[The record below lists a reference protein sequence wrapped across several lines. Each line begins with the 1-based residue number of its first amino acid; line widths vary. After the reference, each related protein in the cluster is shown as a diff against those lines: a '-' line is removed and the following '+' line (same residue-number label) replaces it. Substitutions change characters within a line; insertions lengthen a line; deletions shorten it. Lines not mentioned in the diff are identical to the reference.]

1 MKIRDFILSLVSWFI
16 LLVTVS
22 CSDELGGER
31 APISSESNLHVLVP
45 TVLSSRG
52 TRADDASG
60 LPTYNA
66 TVDECQINDLT
77 LYAFPVPTGNG
88 NDGKL
93 LVETLPAPL
102 ATMMVEQHVANYQL
116 TIEPGTY
123 HIYVVANMN
132 KVLSGKNIQ
141 TEDELKN
148 IVLNYAAGTEP
159 GMPVSTNIPMIYE
172 PKDVNGNIID
182 KKIEKSGKKYTEVA
196 ANLKFTCVKVKLN
209 LIMDPTASDNLYGKS
224 YSITDIAAQ
233 KLTPSTH
240 LLWDGKFTQTD
251 VTPEY
256 AKGIDTPLYK
266 STPTGDAS
274 KGCYYQKDEYE
285 IIEANKDVANED
297 VVKIADAYKD
307 KGTPN
312 PANDKQWLFQGTY
325 YLPERYI
332 SKADEQ
338 SVLKISGKVNNSNKN
353 QYTIKLGHKQNASD
367 ALPTFPRG
375 TYYEITGKL
384 KSYGDMDLDCDV
396 KVDDWKPVEINADFY
411 HTTLWVNKAEAEV
424 SSTKSDT
431 ISYKSSETVVDFG
444 CIDTKTVGETNQ
456 DIIVVTKRDG
466 NNIIF
471 GINPEIPIRLF
482 EKDETTGKREGTAT
496 VYLQAN
502 NIKKYIKVHYDV
514 TPYFKVSPKD
524 VVIYYEEDPD
534 GKKVLEKHFVVETNL
549 GGLKAYQ
556 NINGTLTPKASG
568 STAKVGNAPS
578 CLQINYDNI
587 PVTENGITVYGK
599 YVMKVTE
606 TEDPKTTTVY
616 NFTLSPLNNISG
628 DEDRSQEVTVTVKPK
643 FGPYRI
649 YMRAINNICNWDG
662 KEDGTANLG
671 ILFAEQKAEYTGIN
685 GSYNDNKNFNWYD
698 GWTDKDVSKD
708 ENNDDNKHIQDGR
721 HKMYMYTQLGENTSG
736 STTVKDDA
744 YVWIFSEKFPGDQ
757 MTGDVNNAGWYY
769 KDMEF
774 NAYSKYAENK
784 AAGTKK
790 QIKPGQTLV
799 IFGTG
804 ENVGKDVTGC
814 TPHRFPHTMDP
825 GIPLFNYEDREGWYL
840 YDPTC
845 IPYYRVYDDKP
856 TIINVDYVIY
866 TKSDI
871 TKWKIDFGKKN
882 RSFDSYTLECNSDKF
897 KQKSEEVG
905 NGWYR
910 TVLSFKA
917 PKGEYEKAIM
927 VSISGNNDQMLFG
940 GDSYPCT
947 YDAATKQY
955 QIFGYY
961 DGSWHEGKPS
971 GVSK

>member
-1 MKIRDFILSLVSWFI
+1 MRRFHIYIGFIVWLLTSLFA
-16 LLVTVS
+16 VS
-22 CSDELGGER
+22 CNDELEGNGYTLN
-31 APISSESNLHVLVP
+31 SSSNLHVLVP
-45 TVLSSRG
+45 TVLSANG
-52 TRADDASG
+52 TRTDDASG

-77 LYAFPVPTGNG
+77 LYAFPTGNE
-88 NDGKL
+88 GKL

-102 ATMMVEQHVANYQL
+102 ASMMLEQHVANYQL
-116 TIEPGTY
+116 NIEPGTY

-132 KVLSGKNIQ
+132 KVLSGPTIQ
-141 TEDELKN
+141 TENELKD
-148 IVLNYAAGTEP
+148 IVLRYGVGTKP

-182 KKIEKSGKKYTEVA
+182 TKIEKSGKKYTEVA

-209 LIMDPTASDNLYGKS
+209 LIMDPTASDNLHDKT
-224 YSITDIAAQ
+224 YSITDIVAKQ
-233 KLTPSTH
+233 LSPSTT
-240 LLWDGKFTQTD
+240 LSWNGKFTQSD
-251 VTPEY
+251 VTSEY
-256 AKGIDTPLYK
+256 ATGIENTIYS
-266 STPTGDAS
+266 STSTGDAS
-274 KGCYYQKDEYE
+274 KGCYYQKGEYE
-285 IIEANKDVANED
+285 INEANKDVANED

-312 PANDKQWLFQGTY
+312 PANPKQWLFQGTY

-332 SKADEQ
+332 SKVEEQ
-338 SVLKISGKVNNSNKN
+338 SVLKISGIVNNSNKN

-384 KSYGDMDLDCDV
+384 KSYGDMDLYCDV
-396 KVDDWKPVEINADFY
+396 KVDDWKTVEINADFY
-411 HTTLWVNKAEAEV
+411 HTTLWVNKTEAEV

-431 ISYKSSETVVDFG
+431 ISYKSSEPEPDVKFG
-444 CIDTKTVGETNQ
+444 CIDSKIVGGKDEKV
-456 DIIVVTKRDG
+456 IILTKRDG

-471 GINPEIPIRLF
+471 SINPNIPINEF
-482 EKDETTGKREGTAT
+482 PKNSAGKREGTAR

-514 TPYFKVSPKD
+514 TPYFKVSPKN
-524 VVIYYEEDPD
+524 VVIYWDKDPD
-534 GKKVLEKHFVVETNL
+534 GHQVLEKHFVVETNL
-549 GGLKAYQ
+549 GGLKAFQ
-556 NINGTLTPKASG
+556 NINGTLTEKTSG
-568 STAKVGNAPS
+568 STAQVGDAPS
-578 CLQINYDNI
+578 RLKISYDK
-587 PVTENGITVYGK
+587 TSDTDGK
-599 YVMKVTE
+599 YLMKVTE
-606 TEDPKTTTVY
+606 TVNPVTTTVY
-616 NFTLSPLNNISG
+616 KFTLKPLNQISG
-628 DEDRSQEVTVTVKPK
+628 DEVASQEVTVTVKPE

-662 KEDGTANLG
+662 NEDGTANLDVV
-671 ILFAEQKAEYTGIN
+671 FAEQKTEYTGIN
-685 GSYNDNKNFNWYD
+685 GSYNDKYNFNWYD
-698 GWTDKDVSKD
+698 GWTDNNVSKD
-708 ENNDDNKHIQDGR
+708 ENNEDNKRIQNGR

-736 STTVKDDA
+736 STTVNSDA
-744 YVWIFSEKFPGDQ
+744 YVWIFTEKFPGDQ

-769 KDMEF
+769 KDMPF
-774 NAYSKYAENK
+774 NAESKYEENK
-784 AAGTKK
+784 AKDTKK

-804 ENVGKDVTGC
+804 ENHGNDKTGC

-882 RSFDSYTLECNSDKF
+882 NKFESYTLECNSDKF
-897 KQKSEEVG
+897 KQKSEDVG
-905 NGWYR
+905 NGWKR
-910 TVLSFKA
+910 TILSFKA

-927 VSISGNNDQMLFG
+927 VSIGDNNYHMLFG
-940 GDSYPCT
+940 GDSYPCS
-947 YDAATKQY
+947 YNASTKQY

-961 DGSWHEGKPS
+961 DGSWHEGKPF
-971 GVSK
+971 

>member
-77 LYAFPVPTGNG
+77 LYAFPTGNG
-88 NDGKL
+88 NEGKL

-102 ATMMVEQHVANYQL
+102 ATMMVEPHVANYQL
-116 TIEPGTY
+116 NIEPGTY

-132 KVLSGKNIQ
+132 KVLSGQ
-141 TEDELKN
+141 TIKTENDLKK
-148 IVLNYAAGTEP
+148 IVLSYGVGTEP

-172 PKDVNGNIID
+172 PKDVNGDIID
-182 KKIEKSGKKYTEVA
+182 TKIEKSGKKYTEVA

-209 LIMDPTASDNLYGKS
+209 LIMDPTASDNLYNKS
-224 YSITDIAAQ
+224 YRITDIAAQ

-240 LLWDGKFTQTD
+240 LLWDGKFTQSD
-251 VTPEY
+251 VTSEY
-256 AKGIDTPLYK
+256 AKGIDTPLYN

-285 IIEANKDVANED
+285 IIETNKDVANED

-307 KGTPN
+307 KGTPK
-312 PANDKQWLFQGTY
+312 PTNDKQWLFQGTY

-332 SKADEQ
+332 SKAEEQ

-411 HTTLWVNKAEAEV
+411 HTTLWVNKAEANV
-424 SSTKSDT
+424 TSTKGDT
-431 ISYKSSETVVDFG
+431 ISYNSSEPDVTFG
-444 CIDTKTVGETNQ
+444 CIDTKTVGEK
-456 DIIVVTKRDG
+456 DEKVIIETKKDG

-471 GINPEIPIRLF
+471 GINPNIPIDKF
-482 EKDETTGKREGTAT
+482 PKNSAGKREGTAK

-502 NIKKYIKVHYDV
+502 NIKKYINVHYDV
-514 TPYFKVSPKD
+514 TPYFKVSPKN
-524 VVIYYEEDPD
+524 VVIYWSKDPD
-534 GKKVLEKHFVVETNL
+534 GKQVLEKHFVVETNL
-549 GGLKAYQ
+549 GGLKAFQ
-556 NINGTLTPKASG
+556 NINGTLTEKTSG
-568 STAKVGNAPS
+568 STAQVGDAPS
-578 CLQINYDNI
+578 RLEISYDNT
-587 PVTENGITVYGK
+587 PDPDGK
-599 YVMKVTE
+599 YLMKVQE
-606 TEDPKTTTVY
+606 TVNPVTTTVY
-616 NFTLSPLNNISG
+616 NFTLKPLNQISG
-628 DEDRSQEVTVTVKPK
+628 DEIAAQEVTVTVKPE

-662 KEDGTANLG
+662 NEDGTANLDVV
-671 ILFAEQKAEYTGIN
+671 FAEQKTEYTGIN
-685 GSYNDNKNFNWYD
+685 GSYNDKYNFNWYD

-708 ENNDDNKHIQDGR
+708 ENNEDNKRIQNGR

-736 STTVKDDA
+736 STTVNSDA

-769 KDMEF
+769 KDMPF
-774 NAYSKYAENK
+774 NANSKYAQNK
-784 AAGTKK
+784 AEGTTK

-804 ENVGKDVTGC
+804 ENHVNDKTGC
-814 TPHRFPHTMDP
+814 TPHRFPHTMDS

-882 RSFDSYTLECNSDKF
+882 NKFQSYTLECNSDKF
-897 KQKSEEVG
+897 KQKSEDVG
-905 NGWYR
+905 NGWKR
-910 TVLSFKA
+910 TILSFKA

-947 YDAATKQY
+947 YNAATKQY